1 MGVGRVHRR
10 VGRLVEMETVVLVLV
25 LLREP
30 VQPDVLDRGH
40 ASQSVPGSNLKMHIF
55 RDLYTCG
62 GPGGKGET
70 AVAAAIVLEPAV
82 QAAYFLISLNRSVPI
97 E

>member
-10 VGRLVEMETVVLVLV
+10 VGRLVKMETDVLVLV

-30 VQPDVLDRGH
+30 FQPDVLDRSH

-62 GPGGKGET
+62 GPGGKGKT

-82 QAAYFLISLNRSVPI
+82 HAAYFLI
-97 E
+97 

>member
-1 MGVGRVHRR
+1 MGVGQVRR
-10 VGRLVEMETVVLVLV
+10 RAGRLAEMETVVLVLV

-40 ASQSVPGSNLKMHIF
+40 ASQSVPSSNLKMHIF

-70 AVAAAIVLEPAV
+70 AA
-82 QAAYFLISLNRSVPI
+82 Q
-97 E
+97 

>member
-1 MGVGRVHRR
+1 M
-10 VGRLVEMETVVLVLV
+10 GRLVEMETVVLVLV

-55 RDLYTCG
+55 RDLYTGG

>member
-1 MGVGRVHRR
+1 M
-10 VGRLVEMETVVLVLV
+10 EMETVVLVLV
-25 LLREP
+25 LLGEP

-82 QAAYFLISLNRSVPI
+82 QAAYFLISLNRPVPI

>member
-1 MGVGRVHRR
+1 MG
-10 VGRLVEMETVVLVLV
+10 EVVLVLV

-30 VQPDVLDRGH
+30 LQPDVLDRGH
-40 ASQSVPGSNLKMHIF
+40 ASQSGPGSNLKMHIF

-70 AVAAAIVLEPAV
+70 AVAAAIVLAPAG
-82 QAAYFLISLNRSVPI
+82 QAAYFLISLISSLPLERGYFLIS
-97 E
+97 